1 MNKQQT
7 WNHIKS
13 VLFMHEKISNDLYRD
28 YFADAM
34 IVHLTKERCVIQV
47 ANSFVEE
54 IFQGVKKLIEDIFV
68 QDLQVKLHVSFLVQ
82 HAVPV
87 NAVPKN
93 KTKQPNERQTFANY
107 ILGVTNQ
114 DAYNAVHETIQHPG
128 VRFNPLFISGY
139 PGVGKTHL
147 LKATYHFLKEKKPTC
162 QAYYLTSEE
171 FCNKVISALQESS
184 VALEAYKNSLKVFDV
199 ILVDDI
205 QFLKNKRKTNEIF
218 FHLVDYWIENHQQI
232 VISSDKKLTELKG
245 FAERLISRFANGL
258 NLTLRRPDL
267 TTMVKILKHNLQNQ
281 DHGHSL
287 VLDDK
292 LLFYLAKNA
301 HGDIRALKGHLNKVL
316 FKIIVEKI
324 DPAQMSVAQ
333 MTLLLENESGD
344 WNKEIVL
351 KLIKTK
357 VATYYDLTLYQLMS
371 NSRSKTIV
379 QGRNLTFYLINRL
392 MNYSFLNIAQLF
404 NRKDHSIVV
413 RGCKKIANQLKV
425 DSLLKQQVNAWEEE
439 IKANMVK

>member
-1 MNKQQT
+1 M
-7 WNHIKS
+7 
-13 VLFMHEKISNDLYRD
+13 
-28 YFADAM
+28 
-34 IVHLTKERCVIQV
+34 
-47 ANSFVEE
+47 
-54 IFQGVKKLIEDIFV
+54 
-68 QDLQVKLHVSFLVQ
+68 
-82 HAVPV
+82 
-87 NAVPKN
+87 
-93 KTKQPNERQTFANY
+93 
-107 ILGVTNQ
+107 
-114 DAYNAVHETIQHPG
+114 
-128 VRFNPLFISGY
+128 
-139 PGVGKTHL
+139 
-147 LKATYHFLKEKKPTC
+147 
-162 QAYYLTSEE
+162 
-171 FCNKVISALQESS
+171 SALQESS
-184 VALEAYKNSLKVFDV
+184 AALEAYKNSLKAFDV

-232 VISSDKKLTELKG
+232 VISSDKKLAELKG

-267 TTMVKILKHNLQNQ
+267 TTMVKILKYNLQNQ
-281 DHGHSL
+281 DHGYAL

-292 LLFYLAKNA
+292 MLFYLAKNA

-333 MTLLLENESGD
+333 ITLLLENESGG

-357 VATYYDLTLYQLMS
+357 VATYYDLTLHQLMS

-413 RGCKKIANQLKV
+413 RGCTKIANQLKV

-439 IKANMVK
+439 IKANMIK